1 MTRHGTIG
9 ALCACLLLAI
19 LPGCGA
25 EDAGDA
31 GGPVPPAPVV
41 AGTEPP
47 AGAPLPD
54 QPMEGGAEITVN
66 RSARHGEFLA
76 DKEGRPLYLFTADT
90 GGVSTCYGPCA
101 AAWPPL
107 LAAQGTPTPGA
118 AGVDAR
124 LLAVTRRQDGAPQVT
139 YNGHPLYYYASD
151 AGADGPQ
158 GQDVHDSGG
167 EWYLVT
173 PQGQK
178 LEAQGGGS

>member
-9 ALCACLLLAI
+9 ALCASLLLVI
-19 LPGCGA
+19 LPGCGG
-25 EDAGDA
+25 GDA
-31 GGPVPPAPVV
+31 DEAGGTTDTVQSAPVA

-54 QPMEGGAEITVN
+54 EPMEGGSEVTVN
-66 RSARHGEFLA
+66 LSAQYGEFLA
-76 DKEGRPLYLFTADT
+76 DKAGRPLYLFTADT

-107 LAAQGTPTPGA
+107 LAAQGTPTPGS

-139 YNGHPLYYYASD
+139 YNGHPLYYYAKD
-151 AGADGPQ
+151 AGAAGPQ

-173 PQGQK
+173 PRGQK
-178 LEAQGGGS
+178 LEGR